1 MKSKVFAAVLS
12 AICAFGLWIYVITV
26 VSPDYEDSFSGI
38 PVSLQSEAVLADRGL
53 IITSTNSSGVTLRLS
68 GNRSDLAGLH
78 SGNIRIVADVSKI
91 YEPGVHN
98 VTYTVSYPGNIA
110 AGAVSV
116 QNKYPDTVQIVVEQL
131 VSKEIAVVIDV
142 GDTKVPSDYLCD
154 LENATLSREKITIS
168 GPKSVVDQITQARI
182 ELDLTGKKQPIDQE
196 FQYTLCDREGKPVMD
211 KLLSLVTKD
220 AETVHMSLRIVRI
233 KTIPLEFSVKY
244 GGGVTAENVTIT
256 YNLTAIRVS
265 GSESLLDALDKLTFT
280 IDVSTLLGDQ
290 KIKIPIE
297 LPSGIKNETG
307 KYEVEADIKFQGVS
321 VKTVRVSTFRY
332 EDVPDGQQVELINE
346 TLDIV
351 LRGPESF
358 IDSVSAGDVQ
368 VVLSFADVK
377 PGMSQTVPATVVI
390 DAIFEGVGAVGTYTI
405 AATLISE

>member
-1 MKSKVFAAVLS
+1 MKNKVFAAIFSLLL
-12 AICAFGLWIYVITV
+12 AFGLWIYVITV
-26 VSPDYEDSFSGI
+26 VSPDYEDSFYGI
-38 PVSLQSEAVLADRGL
+38 PVSLQSEAVLSDRGL
-53 IITSTNSSGVTLRLS
+53 IITSTNTGGVTLRLS

-116 QNKYPDTVQIVVEQL
+116 QNKNPDTVQIVVEQL

-142 GDTKVPSDYLCD
+142 GDTKVPADYLCD

-182 ELDLTGKKQPIDQE
+182 EIDLTGKKQTINQD
-196 FQYTLCDREGKPVMD
+196 FSYTLCDREGKPVTD
-211 KLLSLVTKD
+211 KLISLVTKD
-220 AETVHMSLRIVRI
+220 VENVHMTLRIVRI

-244 GGGVTAENVTIT
+244 GGGVTKENVTIT

-280 IDVSTLLGDQ
+280 LDVSTLLEDQ
-290 KIKIPIE
+290 KVKIPIE
-297 LPSGIKNETG
+297 LPAGIKNETG
-307 KYEVEADIKFQGVS
+307 KYEVEADVKFQGVG
-321 VKTVRVSTFRY
+321 VKTVQVTAFRF
-332 EDVPDGQQVELINE
+332 ENVPAGQQVVLINE
-346 TLDIV
+346 TLDIT
-351 LRGPESF
+351 LRGPGGL
-358 IDSVSAGDVQ
+358 IDGVSASDIEI
-368 VVLSFADVK
+368 VLDFADVK

-390 DAIFEGVGAVGTYTI
+390 DPMFEGVGAVGSYTI